1 MKGLKHAIH
10 NTDNRRT
17 WSEVSFVLQSH
28 ETFTSRWSNARA
40 AEKISVLGT
49 AGKITSLTAETIQ
62 IAWTSHAD
70 YAERNHI
77 KKANSIKTSQ
87 RKRWEQF
94 RLIQNQ
100 NIYLGQNSLQNTK
113 RTSSQIALR
122 QLLTRTIWKQIHK
135 LDNLELFEESYAL
148 TQEWREWILD
158 PQINNN
164 F

>member
-1 MKGLKHAIH
+1 M
-10 NTDNRRT
+10 
-17 WSEVSFVLQSH
+17 
-28 ETFTSRWSNARA
+28 
-40 AEKISVLGT
+40 
-49 AGKITSLTAETIQ
+49 IQ
-62 IAWTSHAD
+62 DQKNYS
-70 YAERNHI
+70 
-77 KKANSIKTSQ
+77 
-87 RKRWEQF
+87 
-94 RLIQNQ
+94 
-100 NIYLGQNSLQNTK
+100 GQNSLQNIK

>member
-1 MKGLKHAIH
+1 M
-10 NTDNRRT
+10 
-17 WSEVSFVLQSH
+17 
-28 ETFTSRWSNARA
+28 
-40 AEKISVLGT
+40 
-49 AGKITSLTAETIQ
+49 IQ
-62 IAWTSHAD
+62 D
-70 YAERNHI
+70 Q
-77 KKANSIKTSQ
+77 K
-87 RKRWEQF
+87 
-94 RLIQNQ
+94 
-100 NIYLGQNSLQNTK
+100 IYLGQNSLQNIK